1 MKTLLMVVA
10 VLGSAC
16 AADVSD
22 DLAGESTTDDGVS
35 GKADAATDGVYTYF
49 QLHAASGGYSL
60 ARLNRTT
67 TVCANGSTK
76 ASCTVPTLDWSEA
89 NLTVASQTKV
99 TDAAG
104 GAGVPAIVRGR
115 FAKQGSA
122 YRFVVTEAWLA
133 ESGTVAS
140 GVFAKITPSGV
151 RCITTP
157 CPTMKEHSLN
167 NSFTAN
173 IAEIDWSVAQ
183 LSERQIEGFDDE
195 IASPFGTI
203 IAGDRY
209 TVAGSYKGRT
219 ATAAFHRVPAD
230 LPCYVG
236 GCSREVCSDQQGVIT
251 TCIWKPEY
259 ACDQAATCERQAT
272 GECGFTHDDPYNA
285 CISGL

>member
-1 MKTLLMVVA
+1 MKTLLVAVVA
-10 VLGSAC
+10 LGSAC
-16 AADVSD
+16 AADVGD
-22 DLAGESTTDDGVS
+22 DLAGESTTDDGVA

-49 QLHAASGGYSL
+49 QLHTASGGYSL
-60 ARLNRTT
+60 ARINRST
-67 TVCANGSTK
+67 TVCANGATK

-89 NLTVASQTKV
+89 NLTAASSTKV

-104 GAGVPAIVRGR
+104 GAGVPAVVRGR
-115 FAKQGSA
+115 FAKHGSA

-133 ESGTVAS
+133 ESGSVAS

-157 CPTMKEHSLN
+157 CPTMKEHSLD
-167 NSFTAN
+167 NSYTAN
-173 IAEIDWSVAQ
+173 IAAIDWSLAQ
-183 LSERQIEGFDDE
+183 LSEREISAFDDE

-203 IAGDRY
+203 IAGDRFS
-209 TVAGSYKGRT
+209 VSSSMKGRT

-230 LPCYVG
+230 LPCYRG
-236 GCSREVCSDQQGVIT
+236 GCSGEVCSAQEGVIT
-251 TCIWKPEY
+251 TCLWQPEY

-272 GECGFTHDDPYNA
+272 GECGFTHDDAYNT